1 MVNLSTKE
9 RFLLQDEKEQEQ
21 LCVDKYTD
29 YASKANDPELKQ
41 LFSQL
46 AQKEQE
52 HLNSINQILT
62 GVVPNI
68 NAQQGQQGQQAQQ
81 NQMQQQVNF
90 QPQSMQ
96 EPNVNFGMTNSYD
109 QHDKM
114 LCTDSLSTE
123 KFVSSTYNTAIFEF
137 RDKNIRQVLNH
148 IQKEEQEH
156 GEKIYNY
163 MASHGM
169 YQVQ

>member
-1 MVNLSTKE
+1 MTNLSTKE
-9 RFLLQDEKEQEQ
+9 RMLLEDEKSHEQ
-21 LCVDKYTD
+21 LCIDKYNE
-29 YASKANDPELKQ
+29 YSNKASCPELKN

-52 HLNSINQILT
+52 HLNSINQLLNGI
-62 GVVPNI
+62 V
-68 NAQQGQQGQQAQQ
+68 
-81 NQMQQQVNF
+81 
-90 QPQSMQ
+90 
-96 EPNVNFGMTNSYD
+96 PNVNQQQNGHQNNSNQQLTNQSPINSNVNNYNE
-109 QHDKM
+109 HDKM
-114 LCTDSLSTE
+114 LCSDSLSTE

>member
-1 MVNLSTKE
+1 MINLSTKE
-9 RFLLQDEKEQEQ
+9 RMLLEDEKSHEQ
-21 LCVDKYTD
+21 LCVDKYNE
-29 YASKANDPELKQ
+29 YSNKAYCPELKN

-46 AQKEQE
+46 AQKEQQ
-52 HLNSINQILT
+52 HLDTINQLLNGI
-62 GVVPNI
+62 VPNM
-68 NAQQGQQGQQAQQ
+68 NQQQ
-81 NQMQQQVNF
+81 NSQQENQQNSSNQQYVN
-90 QPQSMQ
+90 QSNINLGINTYN
-96 EPNVNFGMTNSYD
+96 E
-109 QHDKM
+109 HDKM
-114 LCTDSLSTE
+114 LCSYSLSTE

-137 RDKNIRQVLNH
+137 KDKNIRQILNH

>member
-1 MVNLSTKE
+1 MINLSTKE
-9 RFLLQDEKEQEQ
+9 RMLLEDEKSHEQ
-21 LCVDKYTD
+21 LCVDKYKE
-29 YASKANDPELKQ
+29 YSNKASCSELKN

-52 HLNSINQILT
+52 HLDSINQLLN

-68 NAQQGQQGQQAQQ
+68 NQQQNSQQGSSQQNSSNGQQFTNKA
-81 NQMQQQVNF
+81 
-90 QPQSMQ
+90 PI
-96 EPNVNFGMTNSYD
+96 NVDTKTYNE
-109 QHDKM
+109 HDKM
-114 LCTDSLSTE
+114 LCSDSLSTE

-137 RDKNIRQVLNH
+137 RDKNVRQVLNH

>member
-1 MVNLSTKE
+1 MINLSTKE
-9 RFLLQDEKEQEQ
+9 RMLLEDEKSHEQ
-21 LCVDKYTD
+21 LCIDKYNE
-29 YASKANDPELKQ
+29 YSNKASCPELKN

-52 HLNSINQILT
+52 HLNSINQLLNGI
-62 GVVPNI
+62 I
-68 NAQQGQQGQQAQQ
+68 
-81 NQMQQQVNF
+81 
-90 QPQSMQ
+90 
-96 EPNVNFGMTNSYD
+96 PNVNQQQNGQQNNSNQQLTNQSPINSNVNNYNE
-109 QHDKM
+109 HDKM
-114 LCTDSLSTE
+114 LCSDSLSTE

>member
-9 RFLLQDEKEQEQ
+9 RMLLEDEKSHEQ
-21 LCVDKYTD
+21 LCVDKYNE
-29 YASKANDPELKQ
+29 YSNKAHCPELKN

-46 AQKEQE
+46 AQKEQQ
-52 HLNSINQILT
+52 HLDSINQLLNGI
-62 GVVPNI
+62 VPNI
-68 NAQQGQQGQQAQQ
+68 N
-81 NQMQQQVNF
+81 
-90 QPQSMQ
+90 
-96 EPNVNFGMTNSYD
+96 FGTNTYNE
-109 QHDKM
+109 HDKM
-114 LCTDSLSTE
+114 LCNDSLSTE
-123 KFVSSTYNTAIFEF
+123 KFISSTYNTAIFEF
-137 RDKNIRQVLNH
+137 RDKNVRQVLNH